1 MTHDEGV
8 PALRADRLG
17 KRYGRVWGLRD
28 CTFSVP
34 AGSVVGLVGP
44 NGAGKTTLLSLTVGL
59 LAPTEGEIVV
69 FGETSRA
76 HAADTL
82 ARVSYLA
89 QDRPLYGGFT
99 VADMF
104 HFGRSMNPR
113 WDQTLAQAR
122 VDALGIPLQR
132 KVKALSGGQQA
143 QVALTMALA
152 KRAPLLAL
160 DEPVASLDPV
170 ARLEFMR
177 DVMATAAGTGLTVII
192 ASHVISE
199 LERLCDWLLGI
210 VVGAPLL
217 GRELERGTWRL
228 AWSQTVPRT
237 RWLFTKLGLVTGGL
251 VVFGVAVTAVMAW
264 FHEPLDRV
272 SSRLQPVPFNAGPLT
287 FTASLPCAFGLAV
300 LAGLLLR
307 NTIGAMVTAY
317 IAWEIPSAVVLLLNG
332 PIHLPAPAI
341 MRISCQAGCPG
352 AGIST
357 VPPVTGHLGDYVLSV
372 ARSGGELVVT
382 YLPASR
388 YWTEQF
394 IQGGLFL
401 AIAVTA
407 LSVAIWLLHR
417 RTT

>member
-1 MTHDEGV
+1 M
-8 PALRADRLG
+8 
-17 KRYGRVWGLRD
+17 
-28 CTFSVP
+28 
-34 AGSVVGLVGP
+34 GLVGP

-59 LAPTEGEIVV
+59 LAPTEGKIAV
-69 FGETSRA
+69 FGEASRA
-76 HAADTL
+76 HTADTL

-113 WDQTLAQAR
+113 WDQALAQAR
-122 VDALGIPLQR
+122 VETLGIPLKR

-160 DEPVASLDPV
+160 DEPVASLDPI

-177 DVMATAAGTGLTVII
+177 DVMAEAADTGLTVII

-199 LERLCDWLLGI
+199 LERVCDWLL
-210 VVGAPLL
+210 VL
-217 GRELERGTWRL
+217 
-228 AWSQTVPRT
+228 
-237 RWLFTKLGLVTGGL
+237 TGGRLQL
-251 VVFGVAVTAVMAW
+251 VVFGAAVTAVMAW

-272 SSRLQPVPFNAGPLT
+272 SSRLQPVPFNAEGLT
-287 FTASLPCAFGLAV
+287 FTASLLCAFGLAV

-317 IAWEIPSAVVLLLNG
+317 IAWEIPSAAVLLLNG
-332 PIHLPAPAI
+332 PIRIPAPAI
-341 MRISCQAGCPG
+341 MRIPCRAGCPG
-352 AGIST
+352 AAIST

-407 LSVAIWLLHR
+407 LSAAAWLLHR

>member
-1 MTHDEGV
+1 MIWVTWRQHRAQAITCLALFGALAVLAITLGIQMRTAFSADGLSACLARSGGAGC
-8 PALRADRLG
+8 PAAITSFVG
-17 KRYGRVWGLRD
+17 
-28 CTFSVP
+28 TFSHG
-34 AGSVVGLVGP
+34 AGSMVTNL
-44 NGAGKTTLLSLTVGL
+44 
-59 LAPTEGEIVV
+59 
-69 FGETSRA
+69 
-76 HAADTL
+76 
-82 ARVSYLA
+82 
-89 QDRPLYGGFT
+89 
-99 VADMF
+99 
-104 HFGRSMNPR
+104 
-113 WDQTLAQAR
+113 
-122 VDALGIPLQR
+122 
-132 KVKALSGGQQA
+132 
-143 QVALTMALA
+143 
-152 KRAPLLAL
+152 PLLAI
-160 DEPVASLDPV
+160 P
-170 ARLEFMR
+170 
-177 DVMATAAGTGLTVII
+177 G
-192 ASHVISE
+192 
-199 LERLCDWLLGI
+199 LLGI

-251 VVFGVAVTAVMAW
+251 VLFGAAVTAVMAW

-272 SSRLQPVPFNAGPLT
+272 SSRLQPVPFNAGTLT
-287 FTASLPCAFGLAV
+287 FTASLLCAFGLAV

-332 PIHLPAPAI
+332 PIRFPAPAI
-341 MRISCQAGCPG
+341 MRIPCPAGCPG

-357 VPPVTGHLGDYVLSV
+357 VPPVTGHLGDFVLSV

-388 YWTEQF
+388 YWTDQF

-407 LSVAIWLLHR
+407 LSAAVWLLHR

>member
-76 HAADTL
+76 HTADTL

-122 VDALGIPLQR
+122 VDPLGIPLQR

-160 DEPVASLDPV
+160 DEPVASLIRSPGWSSCGH
-170 ARLEFMR
+170 ARR
-177 DVMATAAGTGLTVII
+177 
-192 ASHVISE
+192 
-199 LERLCDWLLGI
+199 
-210 VVGAPLL
+210 
-217 GRELERGTWRL
+217 
-228 AWSQTVPRT
+228 
-237 RWLFTKLGLVTGGL
+237 
-251 VVFGVAVTAVMAW
+251 
-264 FHEPLDRV
+264 
-272 SSRLQPVPFNAGPLT
+272 
-287 FTASLPCAFGLAV
+287 
-300 LAGLLLR
+300 
-307 NTIGAMVTAY
+307 
-317 IAWEIPSAVVLLLNG
+317 
-332 PIHLPAPAI
+332 
-341 MRISCQAGCPG
+341 
-352 AGIST
+352 
-357 VPPVTGHLGDYVLSV
+357 
-372 ARSGGELVVT
+372 GGEL
-382 YLPASR
+382 LQRRGHAR
-388 YWTEQF
+388 
-394 IQGGLFL
+394 GD
-401 AIAVTA
+401 
-407 LSVAIWLLHR
+407 LHR
-417 RTT
+417 GGGPGGCRAAGRRERQVGPGLRRAIPGGRMLRIGVDRASPMPWPEPGCPRCGTTSAGSVPATATTCGPEWLTCALTLAPRSAGWPPGPRACRCWPSGTARGRGTPPN